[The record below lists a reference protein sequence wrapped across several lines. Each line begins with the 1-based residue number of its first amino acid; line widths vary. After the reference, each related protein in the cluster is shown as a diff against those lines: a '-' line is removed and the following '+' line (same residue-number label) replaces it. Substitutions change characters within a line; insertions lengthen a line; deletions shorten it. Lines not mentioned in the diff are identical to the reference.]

1 MKTVILIIAV
11 VVLGFIFLSCRSLF
25 KSQANLE
32 SSQEQTTQN
41 ANQATTNWDDYKNL
55 LFVDQ
60 SLEELVNHYN
70 APDDLFSQAYK
81 YVKDGKSEEAKKSL
95 KQVLAD
101 PTAEVRAKLWAWR
114 ALRQLGEKP
123 PSNIANE
130 VQGVVLE
137 VPVDNWVDTLA
148 AYSDGRARYLNGKG
162 GAIVWELPEEAR
174 ISSLVRSIINAAKP
188 LVEKAPAFDKH
199 QPTKNDVVR
208 ISILTYGGI
217 HIVEAK
223 QSDITENH
231 TMSTVYNAG
240 AQLFLALL
248 EEDEKSKQK
257 H

>member
-1 MKTVILIIAV
+1 MKTLILIIVALV
-11 VVLGFIFLSCRSLF
+11 IGLIFLSCRFLS
-25 KSQANLE
+25 KSQANRE
-32 SSQEQTTQN
+32 SSQAQTTQN
-41 ANQATTNWDDYKNL
+41 ANQVTNWDDYKNL

-60 SLEELVNHYN
+60 SLEELVNHYS
-70 APDDLFSQAYK
+70 APKDLFSQAYK
-81 YVKDGKSEEAKKSL
+81 YVKDGKSEDAKKSL

-130 VQGVVLE
+130 VQGMVLE
-137 VPVDNWVDTLA
+137 VPVDNWIDTLA

-162 GAIVWELPEEAR
+162 GAIVWENPEEPR
-174 ISSLVRSIINAAKP
+174 ISSLVRSVIDAAKP
-188 LVEKAPAFDKH
+188 LVEKSLVYDKH

-208 ISILTYGGI
+208 VSILTYGGI
-217 HIVEAK
+217 HIIEAK

-231 TMSTVYNAG
+231 IMSPVYNAG
-240 AQLFLALL
+240 TQLFLALL
-248 EEDEKSKQK
+248 EEDKRQK